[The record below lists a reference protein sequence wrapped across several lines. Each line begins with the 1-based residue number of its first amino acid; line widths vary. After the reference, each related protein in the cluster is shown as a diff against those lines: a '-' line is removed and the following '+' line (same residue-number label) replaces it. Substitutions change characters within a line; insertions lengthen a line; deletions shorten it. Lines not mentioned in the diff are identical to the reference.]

1 MVFLKLNSIALLKQ
15 IKSQKFNMN
24 RNVISKSALINN
36 KLKMLR

>member
-1 MVFLKLNSIALLKQ
+1 MVFHKLNLIALLKQ

-24 RNVISKSALINN
+24 KNAISKSAPINN